1 MTSPIVS
8 RIPSGINEVDQL
20 WSGFYRG
27 GTYLVYGRTADGRSV
42 LPLMFASEGCRR
54 NEKCLFVATDRP
66 RSLVILSSLIDFD
79 IKAANS
85 NNLLKLVR
93 FPTLSESRGI
103 SDDVRADTLAQL
115 VTHVR
120 EFMPTRLV
128 INDLSPFVQ
137 FESFDR
143 FRSELVAL
151 LDQLDSLNITT
162 IFALPEPANVHSER
176 VVSFLK
182 SQVVGSLHVQRQAGN
197 ASENY
202 TLSLIPNVGH
212 ITKEYTI
219 DWHLESVVDQ
229 RLKQDASQQPDV
241 IAQPSPPTDVPIADT
256 APAATDSTGLTQ
268 ESDDSAD
275 DAPDDIVEQWH
286 ASLPS
291 VEPVLDLGEP
301 RANEDDAHHGSTEK
315 RGLPEEPDKE
325 SRDEEESSTSIDD
338 EFDDTLHSDSRPKA
352 ASEQKNADEFGPSHD
367 DASESGDEEYE
378 SQIISD
384 LNRELIGLVQPFE
397 IIGGKKK
404 PLGAINPEIHR
415 NKDSFVV
422 AADFHFDT
430 FEREETPFLLLGI
443 RLDRTRDMIPRKFD
457 FEFVAEITQQL
468 LRSYDSMLIEEE
480 SEHLVI
486 LLAGAQQNGADAF
499 FRRLRDRLLAEAPN
513 QASHLM
519 ASVSAIIAVN
529 GEGFKST
536 SDFLRYILA
545 SGD

>member
-27 GTYLVYGRTADGRSV
+27 GTYLVYGRTADGRSI
-42 LPLMFASEGCRR
+42 LPLMFASEGCTR

-128 INDLSPFVQ
+128 VNDLSPFVQ

-143 FRSELVAL
+143 FRTEMVAL
-151 LDQLDSLNITT
+151 LDQLDALNVTT

-176 VVSFLK
+176 VVTFLK
-182 SQVVGSLHVQRQAGN
+182 SQVVGSLHVERRAN
-197 ASENY
+197 KADESY

-212 ITKEYTI
+212 ITQEYTI
-219 DWHLESVVDQ
+219 DWHLENLVEGRRRSAAPSTIDILESNTPATTEQEEDRLPNDTPANESV
-229 RLKQDASQQPDV
+229 
-241 IAQPSPPTDVPIADT
+241 
-256 APAATDSTGLTQ
+256 
-268 ESDDSAD
+268 
-275 DAPDDIVEQWH
+275 DIVEQWH
-286 ASLPS
+286 ASLPAVVPS
-291 VEPVLDLGEP
+291 IDLDEISP
-301 RANEDDAHHGSTEK
+301 KPDTIDKQN
-315 RGLPEEPDKE
+315 LPEVPELEVTP
-325 SRDEEESSTSIDD
+325 SP
-338 EFDDTLHSDSRPKA
+338 LHS
-352 ASEQKNADEFGPSHD
+352 SEKIEAEEATPHLPEQSETADTSEEAGSNGD
-367 DASESGDEEYE
+367 DYE
-378 SQIISD
+378 TQIISD

-397 IIGGKKK
+397 IVSGEKR
-404 PLGAINPEIHR
+404 PAGAINPEIHR
-415 NKDSFVV
+415 DRESFAV

-430 FEREETPFLLLGI
+430 YAREESPFLLIGI
-443 RLDRTRDMIPRKFD
+443 RLDKTRDMIPRKFD
-457 FEFVAEITQQL
+457 FEFVAEITEQL
-468 LRSYDSMLIEEE
+468 LRSYDSMLIDAEA
-480 SEHLVI
+480 EHLVI
-486 LLAGAQQNGADAF
+486 LLAGAQQNGAEAF

-513 QASHLM
+513 QATHLM
-519 ASVSAIIAVN
+519 QSVSAIVAVN

-536 SDFLRYILA
+536 TDFLRYILTPDQ
-545 SGD
+545 S